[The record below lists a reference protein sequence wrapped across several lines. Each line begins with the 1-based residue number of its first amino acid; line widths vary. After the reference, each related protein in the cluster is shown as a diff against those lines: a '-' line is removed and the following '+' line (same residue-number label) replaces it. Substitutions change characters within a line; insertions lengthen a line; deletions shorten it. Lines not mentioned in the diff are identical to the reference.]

1 VYSFFRLGL
10 GVKGAAY
17 AITCCTA
24 TNSLLLT
31 AYQTYRDA
39 VLLKGTPQA
48 TWSGYSTAAFR
59 GWWQVGCYLYMFF
72 TCVMTLLHVTGRL
85 CC

>member
-1 VYSFFRLGL
+1 
-10 GVKGAAY
+10 VKGAAY

-39 VLLKGTPQA
+39 VLLKDTPQA
-48 TWSGYSTAAFR
+48 TWTGYSTAAFR
-59 GWWQVGCYLYMFF
+59 GWWQVIP
-72 TCVMTLLHVTGRL
+72 LLFWL
-85 CC
+85 